1 MSLFSRHV
9 SSEVAQAVWK
19 KREQFMENGRLRP
32 QKIVAT
38 ILFADLE
45 GFTTVAENMEP
56 NMVLDWLNT
65 YMGAMGDIINTYG
78 GVVDDY
84 HGDMIKADFGVFRV
98 GQTEEDIRQ
107 DVQNGVRCAVAL
119 EQEMGRLWNEWK
131 LQGLPAVRMRIG
143 IHTGPVVAGSW
154 GSAQRLKFTT
164 IGDTVNIASRLES
177 FQKDSVETWANEEVC
192 RILMGETTKQYL
204 GDHLWAIKKV
214 GVLVLK
220 GKSVRVRVYKLCSR
234 KEKKASFWL
243 NKAGSSARLRS
254 RWGEALL

>member
-1 MSLFSRHV
+1 MVVTAWISNREKQDQRLLMSLFSRHV

-143 IHTGPVVAGSW
+143 IHTGPVVAGSL

-192 RILMGETTKQYL
+192 RILMGEPTKQYL
-204 GDHLWAIKKV
+204 GDHLWAIKEV

-220 GKSVRVRVYKLCSR
+220 GKSVRVRVYKLCAR
-234 KEKKASFWL
+234 KEKKLAS
-243 NKAGSSARLRS
+243 G
-254 RWGEALL
+254 

>member
-1 MSLFSRHV
+1 MWIPFVVPVLRWVVNSMVVTAWISNREKQDQRLLMSLFSRHV

-84 HGDMIKADFGVFRV
+84 H
-98 GQTEEDIRQ
+98 
-107 DVQNGVRCAVAL
+107 
-119 EQEMGRLWNEWK
+119 
-131 LQGLPAVRMRIG
+131 
-143 IHTGPVVAGSW
+143 
-154 GSAQRLKFTT
+154 
-164 IGDTVNIASRLES
+164 
-177 FQKDSVETWANEEVC
+177 
-192 RILMGETTKQYL
+192 
-204 GDHLWAIKKV
+204 
-214 GVLVLK
+214 
-220 GKSVRVRVYKLCSR
+220 
-234 KEKKASFWL
+234 
-243 NKAGSSARLRS
+243 
-254 RWGEALL
+254 